1 MSGRNSRQTTNC
13 SNWSSM
19 SSGWNLT
26 QTMNGWNL
34 TQTMNGWNSSWMT
47 RSGSS

>member
-1 MSGRNSRQTTNC
+1 MRGRNSRQTTNC

-26 QTMNGWNL
+26 QA
-34 TQTMNGWNSSWMT
+34 MNGWNSSWMT